1 MKTIDEQEFKNLVNS
16 GTTVVQLSASWC
28 GPCKML
34 TKLVDDNESKFNHP
48 IVKVDID
55 QAQALAKSLGIR
67 SVPTLIRFEENQETN
82 RLVGNQPIDRLIE
95 FSK

>member
-1 MKTIDEQEFKNLVNS
+1 MKTIDEQEFKNLINS
-16 GTTVVQLSASWC
+16 GTTVVQFSASWC

-34 TKLVDDNESKFNHP
+34 TKLVDDNEGKFNHP

-55 QAQALAKSLGIR
+55 QAQALAKTLGIR
-67 SVPTLIRFEENQETN
+67 SVPTLIRFEEKQETN
-82 RLVGNQPIDRLIE
+82 RLVGNQTIDRLIE

>member
-1 MKTIDEQEFKNLVNS
+1 MKTIDEQEFRNLINS
-16 GTTVVQLSASWC
+16 GTTVVQFSASWC
-28 GPCKML
+28 SPCKML
-34 TKLVDDNESKFNHP
+34 TKLVDDNEDKFNNP

-67 SVPTLIRFEENQETN
+67 SVPTLIRFEEKQETN